1 MIDSRSLLGRAYR
14 DLYSGY
20 YQGNALAKRE
30 RSAAQTVDQMQ
41 RVLGDLVVDKLI
53 DVGAGEGSVLQQI
66 GRRGLARELHA
77 TEISASGVAAIKT
90 KEIPLLFAVQV
101 FDGYKI
107 PYADKHFDLAITIHV
122 LEHVEH
128 ERLFLRE
135 IGRVSRRAYIEVPLE
150 HGFRIRRSIAAGTQY
165 GHINFYMKA
174 TLRSLLESSGL
185 TVTECGV
192 FASSLKYEQCISGRA
207 KGWFKHL
214 VRTAA
219 LQVAPSL
226 APWFVAYNGYALCEC
241 N

>member
-1 MIDSRSLLGRAYR
+1 MMDTRGLLGKRYQS
-14 DLYSGY
+14 LYSGY
-20 YQGNALAKRE
+20 YQGNAVAKRE
-30 RSAAQTVDQMQ
+30 TSALQTVKQMQ
-41 RVLGDLVVDKLI
+41 RVLGDLDVNKLI
-53 DVGAGEGSVLQQI
+53 DVGAGEGSVLRQI
-66 GRRGLARELHA
+66 SRCYLARELHA
-77 TEISASGVAAIKT
+77 LEISESGVEAIKE
-90 KEIPLLFAVQV
+90 KEIPTLSSVQV

-107 PYADKHFDLAITIHV
+107 PYSNKHFDLAITIHV

-214 VRTAA
+214 ARTAA